1 MKRLSGF
8 FPALAIAL
16 LTAWTAQ
23 VSAADRPEAA
33 AEPASTNRL
42 EDAAPETDPTADP
55 EWDAPRLRRLAEDA
69 KRAAK
74 IAEEAEPE
82 EEPKEPLS
90 EQDDP
95 FHEFLTLAH
104 AMMVIREQ
112 YVEPKSFEELTDAA
126 LEGMCAALDPF
137 STYLV
142 PDMALEEQEETE
154 GHYEGIGLL
163 ISEIDGAIFVER
175 PIIGSP
181 AFRAGVRM
189 GDILEAIN
197 GVEYDGTDFNGFIGL
212 IDGPIGTKITL
223 RLRNPAGE
231 VRECTIERQ
240 RVEIAHVLGGQMLT
254 NNVAYIR
261 IEQFSLNTPEE
272 FSRTL
277 ARLHP
282 ERLSGLILDLRDNP
296 GGAFV
301 AAVSL
306 ANLFLKEGDVIV
318 SSKGRAEEHNE
329 TYRAEGELLFPD
341 LKIAILVN
349 GSSASAA
356 ELFSAALRDNG
367 RAILVGERTFGKA
380 SIQTSFELPDRN
392 QSALK
397 LTVAYYYT
405 PNGELIHKNG
415 LPVDIEVTQDPIEAW
430 LAQIVL
436 IARAEMDIDPSSVLP
451 PDLPAP
457 DKDLAL
463 EAALE
468 ALLKPAEADPF
479 AEGAAADEDAVPDE
493 SADADAASDESAEAA
508 EAEAPADDADTE
520 TDEPPPAEA
529 DDDASVPDAA

>member
-1 MKRLSGF
+1 MRFLQSHCHRS
-8 FPALAIAL
+8 AI
-16 LTAWTAQ
+16 
-23 VSAADRPEAA
+23 
-33 AEPASTNRL
+33 
-42 EDAAPETDPTADP
+42 
-55 EWDAPRLRRLAEDA
+55 
-69 KRAAK
+69 
-74 IAEEAEPE
+74 
-82 EEPKEPLS
+82 
-90 EQDDP
+90 
-95 FHEFLTLAH
+95 
-104 AMMVIREQ
+104 IRGCG
-112 YVEPKSFEELTDAA
+112 SHL
-126 LEGMCAALDPF
+126 F
-137 STYLV
+137 S
-142 PDMALEEQEETE
+142 
-154 GHYEGIGLL
+154 
-163 ISEIDGAIFVER
+163 
-175 PIIGSP
+175 
-181 AFRAGVRM
+181 
-189 GDILEAIN
+189 
-197 GVEYDGTDFNGFIGL
+197 
-212 IDGPIGTKITL
+212 
-223 RLRNPAGE
+223 
-231 VRECTIERQ
+231 
-240 RVEIAHVLGGQMLT
+240 
-254 NNVAYIR
+254 IR

-306 ANLFLKEGDVIV
+306 ANLFLQKGDVIV

-356 ELFSAALRDNG
+356 ELFSAALHDNG

-468 ALLKPAEADPF
+468 ALLKPAEAA
-479 AEGAAADEDAVPDE
+479 AEEPAEAEN
-493 SADADAASDESAEAA
+493 SAEPADAASDESAETA